1 VDRGSKPASGRPRQ
15 IVLESLSQK
24 YPTQNRVGRVA
35 EVVERLP
42 NTCRALSTTK
52 KKKKKKRRLL
62 YSMKFLKITLR
73 ETSQT
78 KDDILHDS
86 IYMTFL

>member
-52 KKKKKKRRLL
+52 KKKKKEKAFIFNEVFKNYIEGNKPNKR
-62 YSMKFLKITLR
+62 
-73 ETSQT
+73 
-78 KDDILHDS
+78 
-86 IYMTFL
+86 